1 MTNPATVGVVIQT
14 PRVRQKN
21 GFIFAKKE
29 SNIKDLK
36 WRFRT
41 IAQNEKS
48 QPRKY
53 CRDKRFLHHL
63 PCKIRHSLTL
73 LAIAINDQAYRIAL
87 LPQTAG
93 N

>member
-1 MTNPATVGVVIQT
+1 MTNPAAVGVVIQT
-14 PRVRQKN
+14 PRARQKN
-21 GFIFAKKE
+21 GLIFANKE

-41 IAQNEKS
+41 IAQQGKS
-48 QPRKY
+48 RHRKY
-53 CRDKRFLHHL
+53 CRDKQFLYYL
-63 PCKIRHSLTL
+63 LCKIPHSLTL
-73 LAIAINDQAYRIAL
+73 LAIAINDQTYRIAL